1 MAQKPLVVIDLDNV
15 LAQSARAF
23 VDFSNQQF
31 GTGITLEDY
40 NEDWSKMW
48 GVSYEEAERRGAVMR
63 EHDIHQM
70 DEPMPGACAALQALR
85 SNYRLVILTSRR
97 EVSKPATDTWL
108 ERHYPG
114 IFDDVLFSGIWD
126 GNDRSD
132 GHLMTK
138 GDQYKGLG
146 AAYVIDDHLKH
157 CSAAAAHDAIGLLFG
172 EYPWNRHESLP
183 VGVVRRND
191 WASVA
196 EYFNGR
202 A

>member
-1 MAQKPLVVIDLDNV
+1 MVQKPLIVIDLDNV
-15 LAQSARAF
+15 LAQSAQEF
-23 VDFSNQQF
+23 VNFSNQHF
-31 GTGITLEDY
+31 EAAITLEDY

-63 EHDIHQM
+63 EHDMHQTYN
-70 DEPMPGACAALQALR
+70 PMPDALEVLQGLQPK
-85 SNYRLVILTSRR
+85 YRLVILTSRR
-97 EVSKPATDTWL
+97 EVTKPATDAWL

-126 GNDRSD
+126 GTDRSD

-138 GDQYKGLG
+138 GDQYKALG

-157 CSAAAAHDAIGLLFG
+157 CAAATQHDATGLLFG
-172 EYPWNRHESLP
+172 EYPWNRHDDLP
-183 VGVVRRND
+183 AGVVYCSD
-191 WASVA
+191 WQAVG